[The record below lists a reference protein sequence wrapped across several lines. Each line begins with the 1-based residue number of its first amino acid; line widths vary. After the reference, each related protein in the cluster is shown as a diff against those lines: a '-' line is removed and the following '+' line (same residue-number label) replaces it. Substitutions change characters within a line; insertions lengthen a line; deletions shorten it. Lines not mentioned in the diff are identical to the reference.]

1 MPGNVRTSPSSR
13 PTAVRR
19 AYDVCVLGADL
30 PGALAGALLA
40 RRGHRVLHVDV
51 DGRGGGY
58 DEEGWHLPWGPS
70 LHPAPRARPAP
81 DAALAELGAA
91 SDAGRLLEPARPA
104 LQVLLPRHRL
114 DLPAARGERG
124 QEIRREWPGDASRIE
139 SALDAAR
146 AAFEAE
152 QPFLAS
158 FPPLPP
164 RGLGD
169 RWRLHRARRL
179 APRGA
184 GRGAV
189 PLAELGDH
197 PLAAVLRAA
206 WPFLSF
212 LDGEPAA
219 FGLARTLGA
228 ALQGTV
234 RGPGGEAALAAL
246 LRRRIADTRGELLG
260 GPGEP
265 AAVAGLEIAGGKVE
279 ALRLKGGDAVY
290 TARSFVLGAD
300 AAAVASLLGKPGA
313 ALPWL
318 AGAQPSGWL
327 ETRNWLV
334 RTEGLPAPLGDV
346 ALALGSDGTPV
357 LLQSLPALRAG
368 PRGHEAGAGE
378 RVLSAA
384 TPRRADEPEG
394 AAAGR
399 LRQVVGEY
407 LPFLERVAVLT
418 SDPGSRPGGR
428 ALHPIFPALP
438 ERALGVGGI
447 PTGTPLGN
455 LFLAGREVLPGL
467 GFEGQF
473 HAAWQAAA
481 AVERHLGSRSRPK

>member
-40 RRGHRVLHVDV
+40 RRGHRVLHVDL
-51 DGRGGGY
+51 DGRGSGY

-70 LHPAPRARPAP
+70 LLPSPRGMPAA

-104 LQVLLPRHRL
+104 LQILLPRHRL

-124 QEIRREWPGDASRIE
+124 QELRREWPGDASRIE
-139 SALDAAR
+139 AALDAVR
-146 AAFEAE
+146 AASEAE

-164 RGLGD
+164 RGLGE

-184 GRGAV
+184 GRGPM
-189 PLAELGDH
+189 PLADLGDH
-197 PLAAVLRAA
+197 PLAAALRGAG
-206 WPFLSF
+206 PFLSF
-212 LDGEPAA
+212 LDGEPAP

-234 RGPGGEAALAAL
+234 RGAGGEAALAAL
-246 LRRRIADTRGELLG
+246 LRRRIADSRGELLG

-265 AAVAGLEIAGGKVE
+265 APVAGLEIAGGKVE

-300 AAAVASLLGKPGA
+300 AAAVAPLLGKPDA
-313 ALPWL
+313 VPPWL
-318 AGAQPSGWL
+318 AGARPAGWL

-334 RTEGLPAPLGDV
+334 RSDGLPAPLGDV
-346 ALALGSDGTPV
+346 ALAIGSDGTPV
-357 LLQSLPALRAG
+357 LLQSLPALRSG
-368 PRGHEAGAGE
+368 PRGHEPGAGE

-399 LRQVVGEY
+399 LRGVVAEY
-407 LPFLERVAVLT
+407 LPFLDRVAIHG
-418 SDPGSRPGGR
+418 SDPGARPHGR
-428 ALHPIFPALP
+428 SLHPLFPALP
-438 ERALGVGGI
+438 DRALGVGGI
-447 PTGTPLGN
+447 PSGTPIGN

-467 GFEGQF
+467 GLEGRF

-481 AVERHLGSRSRPK
+481 AVERHLGTRNRPK